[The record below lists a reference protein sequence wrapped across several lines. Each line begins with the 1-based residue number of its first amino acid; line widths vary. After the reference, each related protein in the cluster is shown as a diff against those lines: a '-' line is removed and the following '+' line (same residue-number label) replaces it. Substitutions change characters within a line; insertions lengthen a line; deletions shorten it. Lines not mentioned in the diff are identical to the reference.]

1 LARLKKQTTDLT
13 LCIIRQLLQPVGG
26 NVLLNN
32 AVGPSLTGFD
42 LSAQQSCE
50 K

>member
-1 LARLKKQTTDLT
+1 MTDLKF
-13 LCIIRQLLQPVGG
+13 CIVRQLLQPMSG

-32 AVGPSLTGFD
+32 AVGPPLAGFD
-42 LSAQQSCE
+42 VSAQQSCE